1 MWGSDFPHDEAT
13 TPFTR
18 EHLRISM
25 QGVPTEEKRKLLA
38 GNAAALYDFDLA
50 ALDKAAAKVGP
61 TVEELDTPMTD
72 DEMPEHPNMAL
83 RGADGRQAAERAAS
97 RV

>member
-1 MWGSDFPHDEAT
+1 MTKAT

-25 QGVPTEEKRKLLA
+25 QEVPTEEKRKLLA

-50 ALDKAAAKVGP
+50 ALDKSAAKVGP
-61 TVEELDTPMTD
+61 TVAELDTPLEELPD
-72 DEMPEHPNMAL
+72 NPNMAL
-83 RGADGRQAAERAAS
+83 LGAGNTVGRARG
-97 RV
+97 